1 LIVDELTARTL
12 AHPSSKVKDLPP
24 AAVNRTLRRLSN
36 PVLCCDGGKHVW
48 LTRRRLTKVWRV
60 SRTRIARRA
69 LALCAIAL
77 GASSLLAAC
86 ERRGDPAPPEPAQSA
101 LDVSQPDGWDA
112 DVAMAAAVDLN
123 PDPAVVEV
131 EIEAKLAAV
140 ELLPGKKT
148 MAWTYNGTIPGP
160 MIRARVGDRVVVH
173 FKNSLPAATTIHWHG
188 IRVPNAM
195 DGAPGVTQPAIEGG
209 ASFEY
214 DFVVK
219 DAGTYWYHPHT
230 DSSVQVGQGLYG
242 AFVVTDPNDPG
253 EFGEDLVLV
262 LSDAS
267 LAASGEFL
275 PADSGGAFGDLFGRE
290 GSVVLVNGKAH
301 PTLKVRSGKQQRWR
315 IVNASRAR
323 YFSVGL
329 RDHRFVR
336 LGGDNGLA
344 ARSSDVYGLRITPGE
359 RADAVFTPAD
369 APGSR
374 RTLYWSPVNRGYGTE
389 FARAREPILEIETVD
404 LPAVTPA
411 PIPSELR
418 AIEPLDLAGATQ
430 RTINLTI
437 DVRNNEVEMGI
448 DGRPHWKATA
458 IEARVGETQIWRIV
472 NDTAF
477 SHPFHLHGY
486 FFQVLDE
493 ARIPEWKD
501 TVDVPTKSELKIA
514 VAFDE
519 RPGMWMYHC
528 HILDHA
534 EAGMM
539 GHLHV
544 LP

>member
-1 LIVDELTARTL
+1 
-12 AHPSSKVKDLPP
+12 
-24 AAVNRTLRRLSN
+24 
-36 PVLCCDGGKHVW
+36 
-48 LTRRRLTKVWRV
+48 LTKVCRV
-60 SRTRIARRA
+60 KRTRT
-69 LALCAIAL
+69 AIAAAAIAIAGCSVL
-77 GASSLLAAC
+77 GAC
-86 ERRGDPAPPEPAQSA
+86 ERRSDRAPPEPPQSA
-101 LDVSQPDGWDA
+101 LDVAQPDGWDA
-112 DVAMAAAVDLN
+112 DVAMTAAVDLN
-123 PDPAVVEV
+123 PDPAVVEI
-131 EIEAKLAAV
+131 EIEAKPAAV
-140 ELLPGKKT
+140 ELLPGTKT
-148 MAWTYNGTIPGP
+148 MAWTYNGTVPGP
-160 MIRARVGDRVVVH
+160 LIRARVGDRVVVH

-195 DGAPGVTQPAIEGG
+195 DGAPGMTQPAIESG
-209 ASFEY
+209 ATFEY

-230 DSSVQVGQGLYG
+230 DSSAQVGQGLYG
-242 AFVVTDPNDPG
+242 AFVVTDPNDPRELG
-253 EFGEDLVLV
+253 DDLVLV
-262 LSDAS
+262 VSDAS
-267 LAASGEFL
+267 VAVSGEFL
-275 PADSGGAFGDLFGRE
+275 PTDSGGTFGDLFGRE
-290 GSVVLVNGKAH
+290 GSVVLVNGKAN
-301 PTLKVRSGKQQRWR
+301 PTLKVRAGKQQRWR
-315 IVNASRAR
+315 IINASRAR

-344 ARSSDVYGLRITPGE
+344 ARSSDAYSLKITPGE
-359 RADAVFTPAD
+359 RADAVFTPVD

-411 PIPSELR
+411 AIPSELR
-418 AIEPLDLAGATQ
+418 AIEKIDLAGATQ

-437 DVRNNEVEMGI
+437 DVRSNQVEMGI
-448 DGRPHWKATA
+448 DGRPHWKASP
-458 IEARVGETQIWRIV
+458 IEARVGETHIWRIV

-493 ARIPEWKD
+493 ARVPEWKD
-501 TVDVPTKSELKIA
+501 TVDVPTKSELTLA
-514 VAFDE
+514 VKFDE